1 MTSARSHGRIFLGL
15 ALLSSTYA
23 CAPPKAP
30 RTVAGQTAADSS
42 DSSTC
47 SRGVPEREV
56 ASIRALQPFENGDVA
71 TPLLRAIEVEDALG
85 VTLPSDGSD
94 AGKAYLATR
103 AALRAEATARI
114 DALTKLASKARQP
127 VRDAQLT
134 VAELNDRCLRA
145 KTPDCERIAQS
156 TGGVT
161 WSSERSVTALAD
173 TLATLRDGKGR
184 REIRDTEA
192 AVRRAADALKQTREQ
207 QQVASR
213 SWANRQRALELAAA
227 WPTACANS
235 TEPARIANL
244 YSDATP
250 NFRKLTVVIEA
261 RPAEDLSSQFHYA
274 ANNTQ
279 RRDLASL
286 YTEIAGGMT
295 GSGIVLVFRSG
306 QTTSKYVVT
315 NRHVV
320 EHARKLDVVLE
331 SGERLSNVTIAHLD
345 DAYDLAILAIP
356 GTTRVAES
364 GGFGF
369 AAHVAHD
376 GEAVVATGYPGL
388 MGSPSFQT
396 TRGFVSNERV
406 LLKND
411 DGAGLFHVQHS
422 APIDPGSSGGP
433 LTSEDGK
440 LLGVNAFKMRG
451 RDGVAL
457 AVPAA
462 AVVRA
467 LEAVLHP
474 DDGKREERKA
484 CLKLASELASQSPRK
499 VVIRKMLGTQLVS
512 AIGIESY
519 NLAMA
524 QDPTAFERF
533 TSEPLEAISE
543 DVAARIMDEANSAK
557 GIQAFEGCTSNPDEA
572 MSLAFG
578 DGSVRK
584 LRFAREHGRVALM
597 DIELPETA
605 PAPAPSIPAK
615 APATTKKK

>member
-1 MTSARSHGRIFLGL
+1 M
-15 ALLSSTYA
+15 
-23 CAPPKAP
+23 
-30 RTVAGQTAADSS
+30 AGKTAGDA
-42 DSSTC
+42 STC
-47 SRGVPEREV
+47 SSGVPEREI

-71 TPLLRAIEVEDALG
+71 TPLLRAIEVEDTLGIALPG
-85 VTLPSDGSD
+85 DGSD
-94 AGKAYLATR
+94 ASNAYLAART
-103 AALRAEATARI
+103 ALRAEATARI
-114 DALTKLASKARQP
+114 DALTSLANKARQP
-127 VRDAQLT
+127 VRDAQLA
-134 VAELNDRCLRA
+134 VGQLSDGCVRA
-145 KTPDCERIAQS
+145 KTPGCERIAQS

-161 WSSERSVTALAD
+161 WSSERSLTALAE

-184 REIRDTEA
+184 HDIQDAEGT
-192 AVRRAADALKQTREQ
+192 VRRAANALKETRAQ
-207 QQVASR
+207 QDIASLP
-213 SWANRQRALELAAA
+213 WTNRQRALELAAA
-227 WPTACANS
+227 WPNACAS
-235 TEPARIANL
+235 DDRPAAIANL
-244 YSDATP
+244 HSDTAP

-261 RPAEDLSSQFHYA
+261 HPAEDLSSQFHYA

-295 GSGIVLVFRSG
+295 GSGIVLVFRHG
-306 QTTSKYVVT
+306 QSISKYVVT

-331 SGERLSNVTIAHLD
+331 SGERLSNVRIAHLD
-345 DAYDLAILAIP
+345 DAYDLAILDIP
-356 GTTRVAES
+356 ATTRVAEN

-369 AAHVAHD
+369 STHVAHD
-376 GEAVVATGYPGL
+376 GEPVVATGYPGL

-433 LTSEDGK
+433 LTSEDGR

-457 AVPAA
+457 AVPAV

-467 LEAVLHP
+467 LESVLRP
-474 DDGKREERKA
+474 SNGKREERKA
-484 CLKLASELASQSPRK
+484 CLELASELASPRPRK
-499 VVIRKMLGTQLVS
+499 TVIRKMLGTQIVS

-519 NLAMA
+519 NLAMNR
-524 QDPTAFERF
+524 DPAAFERF

-543 DVAARIMDEANSAK
+543 DVAARIMDEASFAK
-557 GIQAFEGCTSNPDEA
+557 GIQAFEGCTTGPDEP

-578 DGSVRK
+578 DGTVRR